1 MNTES
6 KRETMIEDNAL
17 KKLIKE
23 EGRGPLSLITAEP
36 ESPIIDQTAFQLSCA
51 RTKRDGSGERRLKWN
66 EILHA
71 GWQIEPQT
79 NPIPNLISCDA
90 SIGHTYAIV
99 FTMCE

>member
-1 MNTES
+1 MS
-6 KRETMIEDNAL
+6 EDNVL

-23 EGRGPLSLITAEP
+23 EGRGPLSVITAEP
-36 ESPIIDQTAFQLSCA
+36 ESPIIDQTEVAAFQISCA

-90 SIGHTYAIV
+90 SIGHTYAAIV
-99 FTMCE
+99 LTMCE